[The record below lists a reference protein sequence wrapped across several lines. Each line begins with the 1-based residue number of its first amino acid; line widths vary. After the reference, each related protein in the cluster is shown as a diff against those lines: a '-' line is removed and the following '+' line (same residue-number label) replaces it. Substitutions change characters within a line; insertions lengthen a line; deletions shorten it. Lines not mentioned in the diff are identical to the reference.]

1 MKNLLITLLV
11 LFSLT
16 ANAQQ
21 RGQRTAKDAN
31 KCIYTTIVEKEK
43 VTVTTINKC
52 NKTKTIK
59 VYTKEEWKAILE
71 KRKKR
76 ARERRGGKN

>member
-1 MKNLLITLLV
+1 MKKLLLILLV
-11 LFSLT
+11 LFSFT
-16 ANAQQ
+16 VNAQQ
-21 RGQRTAKDAN
+21 RQRTAQNAN
-31 KCIYTTIVEKEK
+31 KCIHTKIVQKEK

-52 NKTKTIK
+52 NNTKTIK

-76 ARERRGGKN
+76 AQQRRGGN

>member
-21 RGQRTAKDAN
+21 RGQRTAQTAN
-31 KCIYTTIVEKEK
+31 KCIHTKIVEKEK

-52 NKTKTIK
+52 NNTKTIK
-59 VYTKEEWKAILE
+59 VYTKEEWE
-71 KRKKR
+71 KIQKQRRERLKK
-76 ARERRGGKN
+76 RRGGN

>member
-1 MKNLLITLLV
+1 MFAV
-11 LFSLT
+11 T

-21 RGQRTAKDAN
+21 RQRTAQNAN
-31 KCIYTTIVEKEK
+31 KCIHTKIVEKEK

-52 NKTKTIK
+52 NNTKTIK
-59 VYTKEEWKAILE
+59 IYSKEEWKAILE

-76 ARERRGGKN
+76 IRYKRENYKKKQ

>member
-1 MKNLLITLLV
+1 MKKLLITLLI

-21 RGQRTAKDAN
+21 RGQRNAD
-31 KCIYTTIVEKEK
+31 KCVITKIVEDKK

-52 NKTKTIK
+52 KKTKIIK
-59 VYTKEEWKAILE
+59 VYTKKEWKALLE

-76 ARERRGGKN
+76 AQQRRGGK

>member
-1 MKNLLITLLV
+1 MFAV
-11 LFSLT
+11 T

-21 RGQRTAKDAN
+21 RQRTAQNAN
-31 KCIYTTIVEKEK
+31 KCIHTKIVEKEK

-52 NKTKTIK
+52 NNTKTIK
-59 VYTKEEWKAILE
+59 IYTKEEWKAILE

-76 ARERRGGKN
+76 ARERRGGIKRWKNYYY

>member
-1 MKNLLITLLV
+1 MKKILLTLLV

-21 RGQRTAKDAN
+21 RQRTAKDAKN
-31 KCIYTTIVEKEK
+31 CITTKIVEAKK
-43 VTVTTINKC
+43 VTVTTTNKC
-52 NKTKTIK
+52 TKTKIIK

-76 ARERRGGKN
+76 AQQRRGGNN